1 LYELRNGTREHFRHH
16 ARTVHFDSLLAGAQ
30 LRSNLLVQSATNDPR
45 HYFPFAWCKR
55 LETTM
60 NEAANLGLRAVFLIA
75 PKRLLDCGKQPKIVD
90 GLGQKIDGALL
101 HRGNAHAD
109 VTDSGQENDGERI
122 LGSDQCMLQLEASQ
136 PRHAN
141 VEQ

>member
-1 LYELRNGTREHFRHH
+1 
-16 ARTVHFDSLLAGAQ
+16 VHFDRLLAGAQ
-30 LRSNLLVQSATNDPR
+30 LRCNLLVQSATNDLR
-45 HYFPFAWCKR
+45 HYFPFAWRKR
-55 LETTM
+55 FETTV
-60 NEAANLGLRAVFLIA
+60 NHAANLGLRAVFQIS
-75 PKRLLDCGKQPKIVD
+75 PKRLLDCRKQSNIVD
-90 GLGQKIDGALL
+90 RLGQKIDCALL
-101 HRGNAHAD
+101 HGGNAHAD